1 MQVPNKQREREEQKG
16 SAAWG
21 LCEVYIPKT
30 VRAGTDSLFIQ
41 KDTWDRITVIMQG
54 IYVWI
59 MK

>member
-1 MQVPNKQREREEQKG
+1 M
-16 SAAWG
+16 
-21 LCEVYIPKT
+21 CEVYIPNT

-41 KDTWDRITVIMQG
+41 KDTWERITVIMQG